1 MKSLCAKRIVSL
13 ASAAVLGAG
22 TAAFALAGCAQENDS
37 LLVSYSFD
45 STDGNRTLNGANG
58 KQYKI
63 DYVFNAENQD
73 LIYKPASDP
82 LLKKGVVGNSLY
94 MDGFSVCIENGDFTM
109 PKKEITM
116 SAWVAPRVFEDLGNY
131 TGDAEGYKRLTTV
144 LGQSSVEIAEGFS
157 FGYGT
162 QGLWGVEFAV
172 TNEAGNDIVWG
183 FYDPVNTLPLYE
195 WTHIAVSINLN
206 EGYLA
211 LSYNG
216 KISYETVMP
225 DMAFS
230 NFVGSVEEPLFL
242 GYTKAQQ
249 DENGVKT
256 QMPAGLVDEVRI
268 YGESFAPAGLKA
280 LYEEVAKDGHPSL
293 DWKEVAIDSSQ
304 YEGDRYR
311 AQFHALPPGV
321 WMNEP
326 HAPFYYN
333 GKYHV
338 FYQHNPAGPR
348 FTGSMMRWGHI
359 VSDDMIHWEYVK
371 DAVVPA
377 GVCSKGVWTGGS
389 VIGPDGAPWLLITAG
404 SVPGNSG
411 SGQNIAY
418 AHPAD
423 PEDPYLTD
431 WIVEDKVAIAQ
442 APDFTQGEVNQFR
455 DSTCWKDGDTYYL
468 TVSSSNP
475 NAGGAIPV
483 FTSTD
488 MRGWEYRGYLYEN
501 AAPQLGIHWE
511 CATMLP
517 VTNGNDNKYVLMV
530 IPQFAENSKTSIDTY
545 YWIGTFDK
553 LTCRFIP
560 DEEYKYGLHMF
571 DMGDGHFNGQTGF
584 YDTKTGKTILYGIVQ
599 GTEAES
605 TVNSGWAHNF
615 AFPLELSLSAD
626 GKTLLRTPIEAIES
640 LYDGLPLYA
649 ISGES
654 MSASALNEA
663 IKDVRGDLLRIDAEF
678 TIDGKAEN
686 YSGAISVRYN
696 PYSTPAMTEK
706 TDIVFGNGGVYID
719 RSHSAATNVKYEDSN
734 VWEEV
739 KNSYRVTVLLDRS
752 TLEVY
757 VDGVMS
763 FTTRVYPEYGD
774 SDYLHIFENNASM
787 TFSRFTVRRM
797 KSAYRDAVTPAY
809 YGNTGLL
816 QEAAK

>member
-1 MKSLCAKRIVSL
+1 MKNSISKRIVAL
-13 ASAAVLGAG
+13 SAATVLIAG
-22 TAAFALAGCAQENDS
+22 VAAFSGCAEENTS

-45 STDGNRTLNGANG
+45 GTDGNKTLNGANG

-73 LIYKPASDP
+73 IIYKPASDP
-82 LLKKGVVGNSLY
+82 LLKKGVIGSSLY

-162 QGLWGVEFAV
+162 QGLWGVEFAI
-172 TNEAGNDIVWG
+172 TNEAGNDVVWG
-183 FYDPVNTLPLYE
+183 FYDPINTLPLYE

-211 LSYNG
+211 LAFNG
-216 KISYETVMP
+216 KVSYETVMP
-225 DMAFS
+225 ELSYS

-256 QMPAGLVDEVRI
+256 QMPAGLVDEVKI
-268 YGESFAPAGLKA
+268 YGECFTPSGLKA
-280 LYEEVAKDGHPSL
+280 LYEEGAQGGVHSTL

-311 AQFHALPPGV
+311 AQYHALPPGV

-371 DAVVPA
+371 DAVVPS
-377 GVCSKGVWTGGS
+377 GVCEKGVWTGGS
-389 VIGPDGAPWLLITAG
+389 VIGPDGTPWLLITAG

-423 PEDPYLTD
+423 PDDPYLVD
-431 WIVEDKVAIAQ
+431 WVVEDKVAIAQ
-442 APDFTQGEVNQFR
+442 APDGTQGEVNQFR
-455 DSTCWKDGDTYYL
+455 DSTCWKEGDTYYL

-475 NAGGAIPV
+475 NAGGAIPIY
-483 FTSTD
+483 TSKD
-488 MRGWEYRGYLYEN
+488 MRAWEYRGYLYEN

-530 IPQFAENSKTSIDTY
+530 IPQFAENSKTSIDTF

-560 DEEYKYGLHMF
+560 DEEYRDTLHMF
-571 DMGDGHFNGQTGF
+571 DLGDGHFNGQAGF
-584 YDTKTGKTILYGIVQ
+584 YDTNKNRTVLYGIVQ

-615 AFPLELSLSAD
+615 AFPLELGLSAD
-626 GKTLLRTPIEAIES
+626 GKTLLRKPIKEIES
-640 LYDGLPLYA
+640 LYDGTPLFEL
-649 ISGES
+649 SGGS
-654 MSASALNEA
+654 MTASELNGA
-663 IKDVRGDLLRIDAEF
+663 IKEVRGDLLRIDAEF
-678 TIDGKAEN
+678 TVDGKAEN
-686 YSGAISVRYN
+686 YSGGISVRYN
-696 PYSTPAMTEK
+696 PYSTPTMTEQ
-706 TDIVFGNGGVYID
+706 TNIVFGGNGVYID
-719 RSHSAATNVKYEDSN
+719 RSHSAATNTKYDDSN
-734 VWEEV
+734 IWNVE
-739 KNSYRVTVLLDRS
+739 KNTYRVTILLDRS

-757 VDGVMS
+757 VDDVMS
-763 FTTRVYPEYGD
+763 FTTRVYPQYGD
-774 SDYLHIFENNASM
+774 SDYLHIFEDNAAL
-787 TFSRFTVRRM
+787 TFTQFTVRRM
-797 KSAYRDAVTPAY
+797 KSAYRDTVTPAY

-816 QEAAK
+816 REAAK